1 MRIYEG
7 NYAYEIEQVLDPA
20 TKIGSGWRY
29 NIYRVRP
36 RDELLRSGQAET
48 KDAAKQADRLRV
60 SRLLLTANSMSST
73 ALNVLFTR
81 LRPGAHI
88 AAAK

>member
-20 TKIGSGWRY
+20 TKVGSGWRY

-48 KDAAKQADRLRV
+48 KDSAEQAGKRALAEMLRAEEPHHSPRQKPAV
-60 SRLLLTANSMSST
+60 
-73 ALNVLFTR
+73 
-81 LRPGAHI
+81 
-88 AAAK
+88 